1 MQEEYFKIA
10 KGDNNGLDNI
20 RQYWIEFGVK
30 LIHESGAKL
39 ITDLLIDIIN
49 NRKEGNKRS

>member
-1 MQEEYFKIA
+1 MQEEYFKIV
-10 KGDNNGLDNI
+10 KSDNNGLDI